1 MEYYSAIER
10 NALKSVLMRWMNLEP
25 IIHSEVSQR
34 EKNNYH
40 LLTPIYGSWRRKW
53 KPTPVFLPGESQ
65 AWRSLVGSMGSHRV
79 RHNWA
84 TELNW
89 IRYLSFSFWLTS
101 LCIIGSRFIHLIRTD
116 SNVFFYGWVIFH
128 CVYVPQLLY
137 PLICLWASRL
147 LPCSSCCK

>member
-65 AWRSLVGSMGSHRV
+65 AWRSLVGCSPWGREELDM
-79 RHNWA
+79 
-84 TELNW
+84 TE
-89 IRYLSFSFWLTS
+89 
-101 LCIIGSRFIHLIRTD
+101 
-116 SNVFFYGWVIFH
+116 
-128 CVYVPQLLY
+128 
-137 PLICLWASRL
+137 
-147 LPCSSCCK
+147 